1 MNPMKLNIT
10 KPAIQ
15 VAVSD
20 IDGNV
25 FFHTMTLEKAELLA
39 KEIANTIHEMR
50 TGKRADEVGFV
61 FWNTTGSLPE
71 KEGAFLVSYK
81 LDGRYQKIVTTDEF
95 GFDFPTREGGYV
107 NDFEETHPNELCGWA
122 EFPAPVTNEKPFEKQ
137 WEEDEE

>member
-1 MNPMKLNIT
+1 MDEIYIPIKSDDGVDLKIGMSLDEADRMAKWI
-10 KPAIQ
+10 AA
-15 VAVSD
+15 AVHKVRH
-20 IDGNV
+20 GW
-25 FFHTMTLEKAELLA
+25 AP
-39 KEIANTIHEMR
+39 
-50 TGKRADEVGFV
+50 DEVGFV

>member
-1 MNPMKLNIT
+1 MDDIH
-10 KPAIQ
+10 IQ
-15 VAVSD
+15 LIGSD
-20 IDGNV
+20 GTPVDVG
-25 FFHTMTLEKAELLA
+25 MSLENAERLA
-39 KEIANTIHEMR
+39 KTIAADVHRAR
-50 TGKRADEVGFV
+50 TGDSPDEVGFV

-81 LDGRYQKIVTTDEF
+81 LDGRYQNIVTTDEF

>member
-1 MNPMKLNIT
+1 MDDIH
-10 KPAIQ
+10 IQ
-15 VAVSD
+15 LIGSD
-20 IDGNV
+20 GTPVDVG
-25 FFHTMTLEKAELLA
+25 MSLENAERLA
-39 KEIANTIHEMR
+39 KTIAADVHSAR
-50 TGKRADEVGFV
+50 TGDSPDEVGFV